1 MNALPPNTP
10 LLRRGLGIGTQRA
23 LEASPGSIRTF
34 GNLRKRP
41 ERESTILREGVLE
54 GGLVGVLAH
63 HSHLGQGPG
72 EGYDWSEWT
81 DTVVYAELP
90 VANRVLGQ
98 AWFGHAQPV
107 SVGATLDLRRGRA
120 DAIPAEPK
128 APDAFTFLPPKGVS
142 IEVEFGVVCAYMEG
156 RVTDPARLD
165 MLCRAASAFADAI
178 AMVVAREPGLDVHA
192 PVAPLADSERR
203 RWTAWGAA
211 QVRWDAPPA
220 DFDTAV
226 AAYAR
231 IVRGGA
237 RRFGLVAGAL
247 FFLIATLVVA
257 TLLVAGVAT
266 GFAAGGVFSAAFA
279 VWALWRIAR
288 AAVGLGRELS
298 DDQRD
303 AHARP
308 WGLEAFVTGY
318 ATSRGLVVEDPRV
331 AQRRF
336 DCPVRGR
343 AVAALHGPDGHLL
356 LWLDPNR
363 DRWVVRVSAEG
374 VHADRADWSTA
385 ALDAAVA
392 ARRAAVAA

>member
-72 EGYDWSEWT
+72 EGYDWAEWT

-90 VANRVLGQ
+90 VANRVLEQ

-142 IEVEFGVVCAYMEG
+142 IEVEFGAVCAYMEG

-178 AMVVAREPGLDVHA
+178 AMVVAREPVLDTHE
-192 PVAPLADSERR
+192 PVPPLADNERR
-203 RWTAWGAA
+203 RWTEWGAA
-211 QVRWDAPPA
+211 KVRWDAPPA

-226 AAYAR
+226 AAYA
-231 IVRGGA
+231 
-237 RRFGLVAGAL
+237 
-247 FFLIATLVVA
+247 
-257 TLLVAGVAT
+257 
-266 GFAAGGVFSAAFA
+266 
-279 VWALWRIAR
+279 
-288 AAVGLGRELS
+288 
-298 DDQRD
+298 
-303 AHARP
+303 
-308 WGLEAFVTGY
+308 
-318 ATSRGLVVEDPRV
+318 
-331 AQRRF
+331 
-336 DCPVRGR
+336 
-343 AVAALHGPDGHLL
+343 
-356 LWLDPNR
+356 
-363 DRWVVRVSAEG
+363 
-374 VHADRADWSTA
+374 
-385 ALDAAVA
+385 
-392 ARRAAVAA
+392 